1 MATVTSSN
9 PWVSSRRK
17 RSQLSF
23 TNLQSYLCLCR
34 KAAFSW
40 RLWTEVISDNLP
52 ALRKDE
58 QLQSEEI
65 IAPWGEKREKMRK
78 SLISIISWISLWV
91 TQHHR
96 EKKMASFHGGWGK
109 REWDAFIAVNHSES
123 TRGKAALA
131 AFVVNALP
139 RFICLSQI
147 LHLQLEPT
155 WLCGKT
161 FTFLD

>member
-1 MATVTSSN
+1 MATVT
-9 PWVSSRRK
+9 
-17 RSQLSF
+17 LSF
-23 TNLQSYLCLCR
+23 QQEKKKPTLNHMQEDSFFME
-34 KAAFSW
+34 AVNW
-40 RLWTEVISDNLP
+40 GHLWQPFCTEKGWAITIWGNYSTL
-52 ALRKDE
+52 
-58 QLQSEEI
+58 
-65 IAPWGEKREKMRK
+65 GEKREKMRK

-96 EKKMASFHGGWGK
+96 EKKMASFHGGWGE
-109 REWDAFIAVNHSES
+109 REWEAFIAVNHSES

-155 WLCGKT
+155 WRCGKT
-161 FTFLD
+161 LTFLD